1 MKKTQN
7 EKDNEVQIDETHN
20 NLNLDINFNCDEDVP
35 PTYEEIMENGEI
47 DWNISS
53 PHFIRKNQK
62 KLPLINNF
70 I

>member
-1 MKKTQN
+1 MKQSEHPLFSCLLAKLVCGRMKKTQN

-47 DWNISS
+47 N
-53 PHFIRKNQK
+53 
-62 KLPLINNF
+62 
-70 I
+70 